1 MLRRRIQ
8 DRKKTGHKQ
17 RSCVLLD
24 RGQLVTANPHH
35 PFQRRNCDMTHFAEM
50 TEKMAESLTTGELNE
65 LTAQEIELVSGGAEA
80 RFAFSAEGKF

>member
-1 MLRRRIQ
+1 
-8 DRKKTGHKQ
+8 
-17 RSCVLLD
+17 
-24 RGQLVTANPHH
+24 
-35 PFQRRNCDMTHFAEM
+35 MTHFAEM